1 MACHCV
7 KPKTIFEMGT
17 FSGYSTYEFARRE
30 KPLHSLC
37 SGQPLFG
44 SEIKSLLTM
53 SPDLREIDPYDD
65 SLILGSTPIGD
76 TGTHNRTSM
85 LGRIGRPSRR
95 SGANAPDQR
104 CALFKRRCG
113 FFHSCGLDVEILLD
127 TSTRT
132 LTNLSMRAL

>member
-53 SPDLREIDPYDD
+53 SRDLREIDPYDD

-76 TGTHNRTSM
+76 TGIHNRTSM

-95 SGANAPDQR
+95 SGANAPDISDVPFLSGGVDSSIVV
-104 CALFKRRCG
+104 ALMSKF
-113 FFHSCGLDVEILLD
+113 S
-127 TSTRT
+127 STPVQGP
-132 LTNLSMRAL
+132 